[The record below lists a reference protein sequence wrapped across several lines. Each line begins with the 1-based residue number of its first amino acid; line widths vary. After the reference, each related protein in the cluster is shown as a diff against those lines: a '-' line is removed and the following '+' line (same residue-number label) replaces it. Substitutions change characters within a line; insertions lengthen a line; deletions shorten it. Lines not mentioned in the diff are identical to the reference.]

1 MWHLL
6 FSQRTSCQEHDPQVT
21 SRLTPYLE
29 FSSVSLNF
37 KFANIG
43 SVWKFIT
50 EFLQPSVILLS
61 SSPLLFLVYYTNKY
75 NHRRSIKNLKNMT
88 CDISQSHTYDETEFN
103 MPTMDGIGESLHLW
117 VLVVTCSNWRTF
129 LTVCCD
135 RYADLCSGGKRWQC
149 LSHTSNNLANLWIF
163 LDFLNFFNHPARN
176 VLCSSI
182 LHSSALCWMRLRFGL
197 VLRY

>member
-1 MWHLL
+1 MAWDVTFALFPENQLSGTRPTSNFMFDSLFRIL
-6 FSQRTSCQEHDPQVT
+6 FSIPK
-21 SRLTPYLE
+21 L
-29 FSSVSLNF
+29 SVC
-37 KFANIG
+37 KH
-43 SVWKFIT
+43 WKCVKVHHRVP
-50 EFLQPSVILLS
+50 QPSVILLS

-88 CDISQSHTYDETEFN
+88 CDISQSHTYDATDFN

-163 LDFLNFFNHPARN
+163 LDF
-176 VLCSSI
+176 
-182 LHSSALCWMRLRFGL
+182 
-197 VLRY
+197 